1 MFIYE
6 SQGQIKRKY
15 MYNILQTKASVY
27 QMASCTSLLMTAH
40 LLRGKIHGNSELIL
54 PGYHY

>member
-6 SQGQIKRKY
+6 SQGQIKRKD

-27 QMASCTSLLMTAH
+27 QMGSCTSLLMIAH
-40 LLRGKIHGNSELIL
+40 LLRGKIHGNL
-54 PGYHY
+54 